1 MKCRYESVHFNRIDG
16 LAKVLGVLASV
27 GGASIIT
34 LYKGP
39 VIYTPRLALH
49 QEQYLSVL
57 GDATGKNWNLGGI
70 YLFGHSL
77 CWSGWI
83 VMQALWKKYLAPLTV
98 SAFTCFF
105 GVVQF
110 LTNAAFFEKDYK
122 AWQFN
127 SSREICSVLFSVGK
141 LNWLLNLLFFFGML
155 VWCFY
160 FHDIWVFFLLVCI
173 RDWWLQGWHQQYRY
187 GLLAKEG
194 QFLLQFIYLYKHYL
208 YLWWHLLFSVKN
220 SSWEGRFL

>member
-1 MKCRYESVHFNRIDG
+1 MKEGFYLLGLEKSSPTFAAAMQNSCRYESVHFNRIDG
-16 LAKVLGVLASV
+16 LAKVLGGVLASV

-39 VIYTPRLALH
+39 VIYTPHLGLH
-49 QEQYLSVL
+49 QEQYLSTL

-83 VMQALWKKYLAPLTV
+83 
-98 SAFTCFF
+98 
-105 GVVQF
+105 F

-127 SSREICSVLFSVGK
+127 SSREICSVLFSVGTGDFRAGIS
-141 LNWLLNLLFFFGML
+141 NTDMDYWQRRASSCFNLSTFTNITL
-155 VWCFY
+155 
-160 FHDIWVFFLLVCI
+160 
-173 RDWWLQGWHQQYRY
+173 
-187 GLLAKEG
+187 
-194 QFLLQFIYLYKHYL
+194 
-208 YLWWHLLFSVKN
+208 
-220 SSWEGRFL
+220 

>member
-83 VMQALWKKYLAPLTV
+83 VMQAFVLKKYSAPLTV

-110 LTNAAFFEKDYK
+110 LTIAAFFETDSK

-127 SSREICSVLFSVGK
+127 SSGEIFSALFSVCK
-141 LNWLLNLLFFFGML
+141 LN
-155 VWCFY
+155 
-160 FHDIWVFFLLVCI
+160 
-173 RDWWLQGWHQQYRY
+173 
-187 GLLAKEG
+187 
-194 QFLLQFIYLYKHYL
+194 
-208 YLWWHLLFSVKN
+208 
-220 SSWEGRFL
+220 